1 MRFSRILIA
10 VVSCVLVCSSGICAF
25 AAEKETSVI
34 SNFHTSQVRI
44 QLNQYGADEQEWT
57 TEKAILPGQPI
68 PMRSEI
74 QNLGVDCYV
83 RVKLLVE
90 AESGKEI
97 PLSCFQGIT
106 KDWLQKGDYLYSIK
120 VLKSE
125 EATEIFQAF
134 ELPSDWNQDGIAKD
148 TIRISLHVDAIQ
160 SNHFTPDFE
169 SEAPWGNVEVV
180 EAAEPQ
186 EGYAFREMKE
196 GEGYC
201 QVVVEGDEIVAIP
214 DDFFNELGSMVPG
227 DTLTGVID
235 IDNTNDYDE
244 ELYLKIEPESDEDLL
259 QKTNL
264 RIISDE
270 GTIFYDGAL
279 ISDVL
284 NQFHFLKKY
293 RNGDAGYLRFEIT
306 IPKELDN
313 TYSLKDAKMIWTFQA
328 VHEEAVQKVEPS
340 DPGPVV
346 RADVPK
352 TGEASHHIIIG
363 LTISAGCC
371 IVGMIVYKV
380 RQMKKWI

>member
-1 MRFSRILIA
+1 MRFSRIFIA

-106 KDWLQKGDYLYSIK
+106 KNWFQKGAYLYSSK

-244 ELYLKIEPESDEDLL
+244 ELYLKIEPESDEELL

-264 RIISDE
+264 RIISDD

-328 VHEEAVQKVEPS
+328 VHEDPIQAVDVSEPGS
-340 DPGPVV
+340 TTIVD
-346 RADVPK
+346 APK
-352 TGEASHHIIIG
+352 TGESDHLLLIGMTIVATGCMIGIVSHKIHNR
-363 LTISAGCC
+363 
-371 IVGMIVYKV
+371 V
-380 RQMKKWI
+380 KKI